1 MAYDTFETIQRFWQ
15 RFAREELDGL
25 PPDERRRAAAEFE
38 ARFSKLAQGAA
49 GLGRNRHGLVMY

>member
-25 PPDERRRAAAEFE
+25 PLNER
-38 ARFSKLAQGAA
+38 
-49 GLGRNRHGLVMY
+49 